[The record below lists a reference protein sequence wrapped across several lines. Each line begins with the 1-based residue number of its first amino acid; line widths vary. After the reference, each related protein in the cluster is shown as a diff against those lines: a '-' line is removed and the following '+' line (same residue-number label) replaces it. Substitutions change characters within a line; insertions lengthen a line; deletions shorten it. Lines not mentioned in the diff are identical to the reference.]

1 MYKSVLGNIN
11 KLHKKGSK
19 IDTPNTQIHDRSL
32 PWFGT
37 GSSIKSGWVKLVL
50 RTQTFL
56 WIFPAPLFQKRVV
69 CVKLDIYNFNFLMTD
84 KCTA

>member
-1 MYKSVLGNIN
+1 MYKSVLGSIN

-56 WIFPAPLFQKRVV
+56 WIFPAPKDFWILSFPNFEHYFRNES
-69 CVKLDIYNFNFLMTD
+69 CVLN
-84 KCTA
+84 